1 MFQTL
6 GLFSEFERSIIRNRV
21 EAGLARRRGCAAP
34 ASRIKAMMKRTH
46 DAGLAR
52 IPLLVADPR
61 LPTPRVSM
69 VIPASAPGR
78 PRDPRDGAEYFLI
91 ASRV

>member
-1 MFQTL
+1 LCGTGVSAVQ
-6 GLFSEFERSIIRNRV
+6 
-21 EAGLARRRGCAAP
+21 
-34 ASRIKAMMKRTH
+34 RIKAMMKR
-46 DAGLAR
+46 AMIARLAR

-69 VIPASAPGR
+69 VIPAIGARTAAR
-78 PRDPRDGAEYFLI
+78 PENGAEYFLI